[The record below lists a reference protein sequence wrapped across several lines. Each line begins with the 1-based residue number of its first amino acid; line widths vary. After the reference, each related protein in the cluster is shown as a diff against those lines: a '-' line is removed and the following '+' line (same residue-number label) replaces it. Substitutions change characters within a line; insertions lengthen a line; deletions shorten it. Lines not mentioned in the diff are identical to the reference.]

1 MRVIKLGAV
10 NGTSSL
16 FYNTLKIIGMG
27 NDTASE
33 ENTGAF
39 IAWPTH
45 LDVTAYVYSEL
56 VSDMFCTSKCER
68 QLYGNNVSWT

>member
-1 MRVIKLGAV
+1 VRVIKLGAV

-39 IAWPTH
+39 IA
-45 LDVTAYVYSEL
+45 
-56 VSDMFCTSKCER
+56 
-68 QLYGNNVSWT
+68 